1 MKFLNLRIILL
12 VAFCGVAVLS
22 VLWFPTGQDNV
33 LALES
38 DVEKPV
44 ETLGIGSPAPK
55 LDVEHWVQ
63 DGNGFFKPVTE
74 FKPGHVYVVE
84 FWATWCGPCV
94 SSMPHLAALQ
104 TRLRGQNVQIV
115 SISDE
120 PLEQVEAFLKRET
133 EGPQGEKT
141 TFAAITSA
149 YSLTTDPDRSA
160 HEDYMDASNQQGI
173 PTAFIV
179 GKDGII
185 EWIGHPMEMD
195 EPLDQIVGG
204 KWDRKEFAEMY
215 VAKQAFGETLQ
226 KLSRLANSG
235 KFAEAIALVD
245 AEMAKKL
252 PAEIET
258 QLVGIK
264 HQIKLMGG
272 MVDDE
277 VSAFLRQKIT
287 GNRGNAVA
295 VAQIGWS
302 LHQMTQRAPDGAVQ
316 PGMKELIQETIVAL
330 QAEVEGAEK
339 ELQPLLLDT
348 VAHLHEAIGDLDAA
362 IASQQAAVD
371 SADERTKERL
381 SRYLDQLKE
390 TKQGSSKTETDG
402 AAQVETKQK

>member
-1 MKFLNLRIILL
+1 MKFLNLRIALL

-44 ETLGIGSPAPK
+44 ETLAIGSPAPK

-74 FKPGHVYVVE
+74 FKPGNVYVVE

-104 TRLRGQNVQIV
+104 TRLRGQNVQII

-133 EGPQGEKT
+133 EGPDGEKT

-204 KWDRKEFAEMY
+204 KWNRKEFAELY

-226 KLSRLANSG
+226 KLSKLANTG
-235 KFAEAIALVD
+235 KFAEAIAIVD

-252 PAEIET
+252 PEEIET

-277 VSAFLRQKIT
+277 VSAFLRQRIT
-287 GNRGNAVA
+287 SNRGNAVA

-302 LHQMTQRAPDGAVQ
+302 LHQMTQRAPAGAVQ
-316 PGMKELIQETIVAL
+316 PGMKTLIQETIVAL

-381 SRYLDQLKE
+381 SRYLGQLKE
-390 TKQGSSKTETDG
+390 AKESSGNAESEAAKTET
-402 AAQVETKQK
+402 EQK